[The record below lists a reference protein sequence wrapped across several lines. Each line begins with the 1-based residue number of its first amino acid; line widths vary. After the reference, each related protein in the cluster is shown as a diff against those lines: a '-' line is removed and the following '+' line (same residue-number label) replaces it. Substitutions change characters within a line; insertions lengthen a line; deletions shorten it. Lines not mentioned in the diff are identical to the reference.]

1 MKKTKKLLACL
12 IAAATM
18 FTMGS
23 TAFAA
28 TTVDTTKDHDSVTVE
43 KVYKLTNADTTS
55 PEETFTLVQDGEGTV
70 KDGEATS
77 APALGTITGAK
88 FTRGAATAT
97 VDGAKGTI
105 TVALPEYTSVGV
117 YEYTLKEAAGKTAGV
132 TYYENKIKLTVTVV
146 NGNDG
151 KLRIAAVHTEAA
163 GEAKSDSFTNTYSAG
178 TLNVTKKVTGNLGDK
193 NKKFH
198 FTVTFKKPEDK
209 DVKSDITATVAGKNE
224 GVIDLNWTG
233 ESCTYE
239 FDLADGQTASL
250 GNIPY
255 GVTYEVTENNYMNKA
270 DGGYDAPVY
279 SYTNENKTVE
289 AAAQSVTITNN
300 KDGKIDTG
308 VNLTTLPY
316 ILVFA
321 GVIVIAGA
329 AFITRRRKFED

>member
-43 KVYKLTNADTTS
+43 KVYKLTNAGTTS
-55 PEETFTLVQDGEGTV
+55 PEETFTLVQDGDGTV

-77 APALGTITGAK
+77 VPALGTITGAK
-88 FTRGAATAT
+88 FAEGAAT

-105 TVALPEYTSVGV
+105 TVALPKYTNVGV
-117 YEYTLKEAAGKTAGV
+117 YEYTLKEVAGTTAGV
-132 TYYENKIKLTVTVV
+132 TYYGKKIKLTVTVV
-146 NGNDG
+146 NGDDG
-151 KLRIAAVHTEAA
+151 NLRIAAVHTEAV
-163 GEAKSDSFTNTYSAG
+163 GEAKSDSFENTYSAG
-178 TLNVTKKVTGNLGDK
+178 TLNISKTVKGNLGDESRYFEFK
-193 NKKFH
+193 
-198 FTVTFKKPEDK
+198 VT
-209 DVKSDITATVAGKNE
+209 
-224 GVIDLNWTG
+224 LTG
-233 ESCTYE
+233 ENGKTYLDSYAVSGGSNE
-239 FDLADGQTASL
+239 ANPDTIKIGKETTFLLKHGETISIANL
-250 GNIPY
+250 PY
-255 GVTYEVTENNYMNKA
+255 GVNYSVTET
-270 DGGYDAPVY
+270 PVDK
-279 SYTNENKTVE
+279 YTTTVKGNDK
-289 AAAQSVTITNN
+289 SVEGATQTVAFTNT
-300 KDGKIDTG
+300 KEGSIDTG

>member
-18 FTMGS
+18 LTMGS

-55 PEETFTLVQDGEGTV
+55 PKETFTLEQVGSGEV

-77 APALGTITGAK
+77 APALGTITGAEFAK
-88 FTRGAATAT
+88 AAATIN
-97 VDGAKGTI
+97 GTTGNI
-105 TVALPEYTSVGV
+105 TVTLPKYDNVGV
-117 YEYTLKEAAGKTAGV
+117 YEYTLKEVAGTTAGV
-132 TYYENKIKLTVTVV
+132 TYYGKEIKLTVTVV
-146 NGNDG
+146 NGADG
-151 KLRIAAVHTEAA
+151 KLRIAAVHTEAV

-178 TLNVTKKVTGNLGDK
+178 KLNITKTVTGNLGDK
-193 NKKFH
+193 TKKFH
-198 FTVTFKKPEDK
+198 FTVSFEKPENK
-209 DVKSDITATVAGKNE
+209 DVKSDITATVAG
-224 GVIDLNWTG
+224 IDKGILNLDWTSG
-233 ESCTYE
+233 SCTYE
-239 FDLADGQTASL
+239 FDLADGETASL

-255 GVTYEVTENNYMNKA
+255 DVKYTVTESDYTK
-270 DGGYDAPVY
+270 DGY
-279 SYTNENKTVE
+279 SIAEKTGDEGTVN
-289 AAAQSVTITNN
+289 AAEQTAAFTNN
-300 KDGKIDTG
+300 KNSDNIDTG

-329 AFITRRRKFED
+329 AFITRRRRFED

>member
-43 KVYKLTNADTTS
+43 KVYKLTNAGTTS
-55 PEETFTLVQDGEGTV
+55 PEETFTLVQDGDGTV

-77 APALGTITGAK
+77 VPALGTITGAK
-88 FTRGAATAT
+88 FAEGAAT

-105 TVALPEYTSVGV
+105 TVALPKYTNVGV
-117 YEYTLKEAAGKTAGV
+117 YEYTLKEVAGTTAGV
-132 TYYENKIKLTVTVV
+132 TYYGKKIKLTVTVV
-146 NGNDG
+146 NGDDG
-151 KLRIAAVHTEAA
+151 NLRIAAVHTEAV
-163 GEAKSDSFTNTYSAG
+163 GEAKSDSFENTYSAG
-178 TLNVTKKVTGNLGDK
+178 TLNISKTVKGNLGDESRYFEFK
-193 NKKFH
+193 
-198 FTVTFKKPEDK
+198 VT
-209 DVKSDITATVAGKNE
+209 
-224 GVIDLNWTG
+224 LTG
-233 ESCTYE
+233 ENGKTYLDSYAVSGGSNE
-239 FDLADGQTASL
+239 ANPDTIKIGKETTFLLKHGETISIANL
-250 GNIPY
+250 PY
-255 GVTYEVTENNYMNKA
+255 GVKYSVTET
-270 DGGYDAPVY
+270 PVDK
-279 SYTNENKTVE
+279 YTTTVKGNDK
-289 AAAQSVTITNN
+289 SVEGATQTVAFTNT
-300 KDGKIDTG
+300 KEGSIDTG